1 MLDPDTYS
9 LPLHSSLARKVPSK
23 YDAQDASG
31 EVTDSLVE
39 EMIGDVAQDL
49 EAPYR
54 PNISSYD
61 ESDKVKAYDRDQAR
75 AIEKKSL
82 TLDER
87 RAKQAAERRPQPI
100 HPSAATPSFQ
110 SLAIFT
116 GESHLCCDPA

>member
-1 MLDPDTYS
+1 MLDATTYN
-9 LPLHSSLARKVPSK
+9 LPLHSSLKQTPPSK

-61 ESDKVKAYDRDQAR
+61 ESENVKAYERDQAR
-75 AIEKKSL
+75 LVEKKSL
-82 TLDER
+82 SLDER
-87 RAKQAAERRPQPI
+87 RARQAAERRPQPI
-100 HPSAATPSFQ
+100 HPSASTPSFQ

-116 GESHLCCDPA
+116 GAYSQLSQ